1 VLKFRLKVKDEGI
14 GISEEDQ
21 KKIFTPF
28 FKQEDTTRQRSN
40 EIRPASHGLGLYI
53 TKRIVE
59 GLGGTIYFK
68 SEIGAG
74 TTFTLTFEVLRIR
87 GDPAVSNTF
96 LKLIVTIPNGSYVW

>member
-1 VLKFRLKVKDEGI
+1 L
-14 GISEEDQ
+14 
-21 KKIFTPF
+21 
-28 FKQEDTTRQRSN
+28 RSD

-59 GLGGTIYFK
+59 GLGGTIDFK

-87 GDPAVSNTF
+87 GDPAVSNA
-96 LKLIVTIPNGSYVW
+96 KLIIIVTIPNGSYVWKELRAKEKEETGVKSLKLTPDVRNLGAF